1 MKLSKLCKVG
11 MSFLTK
17 PYYRTRVL
25 IKLGFYDNL
34 CYEEFLKKVFP
45 KYMGYPLDLEN
56 PKTFSEKLQW
66 LKVNYRNPIQTVMV
80 DKHEA
85 KNFIA
90 ERVGSQYIIPT
101 LAVWD
106 SVEDIDFDA
115 LPNQFVLKST
125 HDSGGIVICK
135 DKSSLDFEAA
145 KAKLSVSLK
154 RDYSK
159 IAREWAY
166 QNVPRRII
174 AEEYISE
181 LGKDDLLD
189 YKMYSFHGEPK
200 LTVVCSDRFSK
211 TGTRMHFYDFNWE
224 PMGIHFGHYPPLP
237 TEFPKP
243 ATYEEMKH
251 LTAELSKDCPFLRV
265 DFYEIKG
272 RLFIG
277 ELTFFPGAG
286 FEKFRPMS
294 KDYELGEWL
303 HLETVHRG

>member
-1 MKLSKLCKVG
+1 
-11 MSFLTK
+11 
-17 PYYRTRVL
+17 
-25 IKLGFYDNL
+25 
-34 CYEEFLKKVFP
+34 
-45 KYMGYPLDLEN
+45 MGYPLDLEN

-66 LKVNYRNPIQTVMV
+66 LKVNYREPIQTVMV

-90 ERVGSQYIIPT
+90 HRVGDQYIIPT

-115 LPNQFVLKST
+115 LPNQFVLKCT

-135 DKSSLDFEAA
+135 DKSSLDREAA
-145 KAKLSVSLK
+145 KAKLRASLK

-174 AEEYISE
+174 VEEYISE
-181 LGKDDLLD
+181 LGNDDLLD

-211 TGTRMHFYDFNWE
+211 TGTRMNFYNIDWE

-243 ATYEEMKH
+243 ATYEEMKR

-272 RLFIG
+272 RLYIG

-286 FEKFRPMS
+286 LEKFRPMT

>member
-25 IKLGFYDNL
+25 IKLGYYDSL
-34 CYEEFLKKVFP
+34 SDEEFLKKVFP

-66 LKVNYRNPIQTVMV
+66 LKVNYRDPIQTVMV

-90 ERVGSQYIIPT
+90 QRVGEQYIIRT

-115 LPNQFVLKST
+115 LPNQFVLKCT

-135 DKSSLDFEAA
+135 DKSSLDREAA
-145 KAKLSVSLK
+145 KAKLSASLQ
-154 RDYSK
+154 RDYSR
-159 IAREWAY
+159 IAREWPY
-166 QNVPRRII
+166 KDVPRRII
-174 AEEYISE
+174 AEEYLSE
-181 LGKDDLLD
+181 LGSNEILD
-189 YKMYSFHGEPK
+189 YKMYCFHGKPK

-211 TGTRMHFYDFNWE
+211 TGTRMNFYDIDWK
-224 PMGIHFGHYPPLP
+224 PMGIHFGHYPPVS
-237 TEFPKP
+237 TEFTRPE
-243 ATYEEMKH
+243 TYEEM
-251 LTAELSKDCPFLRV
+251 LRVATELSKDCPFLRV

-272 RLFIG
+272 RLYIG

-286 FEKFRPMS
+286 FEKFRPMT

-303 HLETVHRG
+303 HLETIHRG

>member
-1 MKLSKLCKVG
+1 

-25 IKLGFYDNL
+25 IKLGYYDSL
-34 CYEEFLKKVFP
+34 SDEEFLKKVFP

-66 LKVNYRNPIQTVMV
+66 LKVNYREPIQTVMV

-85 KNFIA
+85 KHFIA
-90 ERVGSQYIIPT
+90 HRVGDQYIIPT

-115 LPNQFVLKST
+115 LPNQFVLKCT

-135 DKSSLDFEAA
+135 DKSSLDREAA
-145 KAKLSVSLK
+145 KAKLRASLK

-174 AEEYISE
+174 AEKYISE
-181 LGKDDLLD
+181 LGNDDLLD

-211 TGTRMHFYDFNWE
+211 TGTRMNFYDINWE
-224 PMGIHFGHYPPLP
+224 PMGIHFGHYPPLS

-243 ATYEEMKH
+243 ATYEAMKR

-272 RLFIG
+272 RLYIG

-286 FEKFRPMS
+286 LEQFCPMT

-303 HLETVHRG
+303 HLENVHRG

>member
-1 MKLSKLCKVG
+1 
-11 MSFLTK
+11 
-17 PYYRTRVL
+17 
-25 IKLGFYDNL
+25 
-34 CYEEFLKKVFP
+34 
-45 KYMGYPLDLEN
+45 
-56 PKTFSEKLQW
+56 
-66 LKVNYRNPIQTVMV
+66 MV

-85 KNFIA
+85 KHFIA
-90 ERVGSQYIIPT
+90 ERVGNQYIIPT

-106 SVEDIDFDA
+106 SVEDIDIDA

-135 DKSSLDFEAA
+135 DKSSFDFEAA
-145 KAKLSVSLK
+145 KAKLSASLK

-159 IAREWAY
+159 IAREWPY
-166 QNVPRRII
+166 QNVLRRII

-181 LGKDDLLD
+181 LGNDDLLD

-211 TGTRMHFYDFNWE
+211 TGTRMNFYDINWE

-237 TEFPKP
+237 LEFPKP
-243 ATYEEMKH
+243 ATYEEMKR

-286 FEKFRPMS
+286 LEKFRPMS

-303 HLETVHRG
+303 HLETVHRS

>member
-25 IKLGFYDNL
+25 IKLGYYDSL
-34 CYEEFLKKVFP
+34 SDEEFLKKVFP

-66 LKVNYRNPIQTVMV
+66 LKVNYREPVQTVMV

-90 ERVGSQYIIPT
+90 HRVGDQYIIPT

-115 LPNQFVLKST
+115 LPNQFVLKCT

-135 DKSSLDFEAA
+135 DKSSLDREAA
-145 KAKLSVSLK
+145 KAKLRASLK

-174 AEEYISE
+174 AEKYISE
-181 LGKDDLLD
+181 LGNDDLLD

-211 TGTRMHFYDFNWE
+211 TGTRMNFYDINWE
-224 PMGIHFGHYPPLP
+224 PMGIHFGHYPPLS

-243 ATYEEMKH
+243 ATYEEMKR

-272 RLFIG
+272 RLYIG

-286 FEKFRPMS
+286 LEQFCPMT

-303 HLETVHRG
+303 HLENVHRG

>member
-1 MKLSKLCKVG
+1 

-25 IKLGFYDNL
+25 IKLGYYDSL
-34 CYEEFLKKVFP
+34 SDEEFLKKVFP

-66 LKVNYRNPIQTVMV
+66 LKVNYREPIQTVMV

-85 KNFIA
+85 KHFISQ
-90 ERVGSQYIIPT
+90 RVGDQYIIPT

-115 LPNQFVLKST
+115 LPNQFVLKCT

-135 DKSSLDFEAA
+135 DKSSLDREAA
-145 KAKLSVSLK
+145 KAKLRASLK

-181 LGKDDLLD
+181 LGNDDLLD

-211 TGTRMHFYDFNWE
+211 TGTRMNFYNIDWE

-243 ATYEEMKH
+243 ATYEEMKR

-272 RLFIG
+272 RLYIG

-286 FEKFRPMS
+286 LEQFCPMT

-303 HLETVHRG
+303 HLENVHRG

>member
-25 IKLGFYDNL
+25 IKMGCYDSL
-34 CYEEFLKKVFP
+34 SDADFLKKVFP

-66 LKVNYRNPIQTVMV
+66 LKVNYREPIQTVMV
-80 DKHEA
+80 DKYEA
-85 KNFIA
+85 KLFIA
-90 ERVGSQYIIPT
+90 QRVGDQYIIPT

-106 SVEDIDFDA
+106 SVEDIDLDA
-115 LPNQFVLKST
+115 LPNQFVLKCT

-135 DKSSLDFEAA
+135 DKSSFDFEAA
-145 KAKLSVSLK
+145 KAKLSASLH
-154 RDYSK
+154 RDYSR
-159 IAREWAY
+159 IAREWPY
-166 QNVPRRII
+166 KDVPRRII
-174 AEEYISE
+174 AEEYLSE
-181 LGKDDLLD
+181 LGSNEILD
-189 YKMYSFHGEPK
+189 YKMYCFHGEPK
-200 LTVVCSDRFSK
+200 LTVVCSNRFSK
-211 TGTRMHFYDFNWE
+211 TGTRMNFYDIDWE
-224 PMGIHFGHYPPLP
+224 PMGIHFGHYPPLS
-237 TEFPKP
+237 TEFPLP
-243 ATYEEMKH
+243 VTYDEMKR

-272 RLFIG
+272 CLYIG

-303 HLETVHRG
+303 HLENLHRS

>member
-25 IKLGFYDNL
+25 IKLGYYDSL
-34 CYEEFLKKVFP
+34 SDEEFLKKVFP

-200 LTVVCSDRFSK
+200 LTVVCSNRFSK
-211 TGTRMHFYDFNWE
+211 IGTRMNFYDINWE

-243 ATYEEMKH
+243 ATYEEMKR

-272 RLFIG
+272 RLYIG

>member
-25 IKLGFYDNL
+25 IKLGYYDSL
-34 CYEEFLKKVFP
+34 SDAEFLKTVFP

-66 LKVNYRNPIQTVMV
+66 LKINFRDPIQTEMV

-85 KNFIA
+85 KHFIA
-90 ERVGSQYIIPT
+90 ERVGNQYIIPT

-106 SVEDIDFDA
+106 SVEDIDIDA

-135 DKSSLDFEAA
+135 DKSSFDFEAA
-145 KAKLSVSLK
+145 KAKLSASLK

-159 IAREWAY
+159 IAREWPY
-166 QNVPRRII
+166 QNVLRRII

-181 LGKDDLLD
+181 LGNDDLLD

-211 TGTRMHFYDFNWE
+211 TETRMNFYDINWE

-237 TEFPKP
+237 LEFPKP
-243 ATYEEMKH
+243 ATYEEMKR

-286 FEKFRPMS
+286 LEKFRPMS

-303 HLETVHRG
+303 HLETVHRS

>member
-25 IKLGFYDNL
+25 IKMGCYDSL
-34 CYEEFLKKVFP
+34 SDADFLKKVFP

-66 LKVNYRNPIQTVMV
+66 LKVNYREPIQTVMV
-80 DKHEA
+80 DKYEA
-85 KNFIA
+85 KLLIA
-90 ERVGSQYIIPT
+90 QRVGNQYIIPT

-106 SVEDIDFDA
+106 SVEDIDLDA
-115 LPNQFVLKST
+115 LPNQFVLKCT

-135 DKSSLDFEAA
+135 DKSSFDFEAA
-145 KAKLSVSLK
+145 KAKLSASLK

-159 IAREWAY
+159 IAREWPY

-181 LGKDDLLD
+181 LGNDDLLD

-211 TGTRMHFYDFNWE
+211 TGTRMNFYDINWE
-224 PMGIHFGHYPPLP
+224 PMGIHFGHYPPLS
-237 TEFPKP
+237 TEFPLP
-243 ATYEEMKH
+243 VTYDEMKR

-272 RLFIG
+272 RLYIG

-286 FEKFRPMS
+286 FDKFCPMS

-303 HLETVHRG
+303 HLENLHRS

>member
-25 IKLGFYDNL
+25 IKLGYYDNL
-34 CYEEFLKKVFP
+34 SDEDFLKKVFP

-66 LKVNYRNPIQTVMV
+66 LKVNYRNPILTVMV

-85 KNFIA
+85 KHFIA

-135 DKSSLDFEAA
+135 DKSSLDIEAA
-145 KAKLSVSLK
+145 KAKLRASLK

-211 TGTRMHFYDFNWE
+211 TGTRMNFYDINWE

-243 ATYEEMKH
+243 ATYEEMKR

-277 ELTFFPGAG
+277 ELTLFPGAG
-286 FEKFRPMS
+286 LETFRPMS

-303 HLETVHRG
+303 HLETVHRS

>member
-25 IKLGFYDNL
+25 IKLGYYDSL
-34 CYEEFLKKVFP
+34 SDEDFLKKVFP
-45 KYMGYPLDLEN
+45 KYMGYPLNLEN

-66 LKVNYRNPIQTVMV
+66 LKLNYRNPIQIIMV
-80 DKHEA
+80 DKYEA
-85 KNFIA
+85 KHFIA
-90 ERVGSQYIIPT
+90 KQVGEQYVIPT

-106 SVEDIDFDA
+106 SVEDIDIDA
-115 LPNQFVLKST
+115 LPNQFVLKTT

-135 DKSSLDFEAA
+135 DKSTFDFEVA
-145 KAKLSVSLK
+145 KAKLRASL
-154 RDYSK
+154 RQDYSR

-181 LGKDDLLD
+181 LGNDDLLD

-200 LTVVCSDRFSK
+200 LTVVCSNRFSK
-211 TGTRMHFYDFNWE
+211 TGTLMNFYDMDWNS
-224 PMGIHFGHYPPLP
+224 MGIHFRHYPPLP

-243 ATYEEMKH
+243 DTYGEM
-251 LTAELSKDCPFLRV
+251 LQVAAELSKACPFLRV

-272 RLFIG
+272 RLYIG
-277 ELTFFPGAG
+277 ELTLFPGAG
-286 FEKFRPMS
+286 FERFRPIS
-294 KDYELGEWL
+294 RDYELGEWL
-303 HLETVHRG
+303 HLETVHRS

>member
-25 IKLGFYDNL
+25 IKLGYYDSL
-34 CYEEFLKKVFP
+34 SDEEFLKKVFP
-45 KYMGYPLDLEN
+45 KYMGYPLDFEN

-66 LKVNYRNPIQTVMV
+66 LKVNYREPIQTIMV

-85 KNFIA
+85 KDFIA
-90 ERVGSQYIIPT
+90 HRVGDQYIIPT

-115 LPNQFVLKST
+115 LPNQFVLKCT

-135 DKSSLDFEAA
+135 DKSSLDREAA
-145 KAKLSVSLK
+145 KAKLRTSLK
-154 RDYSK
+154 RDYSR
-159 IAREWAY
+159 IAREWPY
-166 QNVPRRII
+166 KEVPRRII
-174 AEEYISE
+174 AEEYLSE
-181 LGKDDLLD
+181 LGSNEILD
-189 YKMYSFHGEPK
+189 YKMYCFHGEPK
-200 LTVVCSDRFSK
+200 MTVVCSDRFSK
-211 TGTRMHFYDFNWE
+211 AGTRMNFYDIDWK

-237 TEFPKP
+237 TEFPRP
-243 ATYEEMKH
+243 ETYDEMLRLAT
-251 LTAELSKDCPFLRV
+251 ELSKDCPFLRV

-272 RLFIG
+272 RLYIG

-286 FEKFRPMS
+286 LEQFRPIS

-303 HLETVHRG
+303 QLETVHRS

>member
-1 MKLSKLCKVG
+1 

-25 IKLGFYDNL
+25 IKLGYYDSL
-34 CYEEFLKKVFP
+34 SDEEFLKKVFP

-66 LKVNYRNPIQTVMV
+66 LKVNYREPIQTVMV

-85 KNFIA
+85 KHFIA
-90 ERVGSQYIIPT
+90 HRVGDQYIIPT

-115 LPNQFVLKST
+115 LPNQFVLKCT

-135 DKSSLDFEAA
+135 DKSSLDREAA
-145 KAKLSVSLK
+145 KAKLRASLK

-174 AEEYISE
+174 AEKYISE
-181 LGKDDLLD
+181 LGNDDLLD

-211 TGTRMHFYDFNWE
+211 TGTRMNFYDINWE
-224 PMGIHFGHYPPLP
+224 PMGIHFGHYPPLS

-243 ATYEEMKH
+243 ATYEEMKR

-272 RLFIG
+272 RLYIG

-286 FEKFRPMS
+286 LEQFCPMT

>member
-25 IKLGFYDNL
+25 IKLGYYDSL
-34 CYEEFLKKVFP
+34 SDEEFLKKVFP

-85 KNFIA
+85 KHFIA
-90 ERVGSQYIIPT
+90 ERVGNQYIIPT

-106 SVEDIDFDA
+106 SVEDIDIDA

-159 IAREWAY
+159 IAREWPY
-166 QNVPRRII
+166 QNVLRRII

-181 LGKDDLLD
+181 LGNDDLLD

-211 TGTRMHFYDFNWE
+211 TETRMNFYNIDWE

-237 TEFPKP
+237 LEFPKP
-243 ATYEEMKH
+243 ATYEEMKR

-286 FEKFRPMS
+286 LEKFRPMS

-303 HLETVHRG
+303 HLETVHRS

>member
-1 MKLSKLCKVG
+1 

-25 IKLGFYDNL
+25 IKLGYYDSL
-34 CYEEFLKKVFP
+34 SDEEFLKKVFP

-66 LKVNYRNPIQTVMV
+66 LKVNYREPVQTVMV

-85 KNFIA
+85 KHFIA
-90 ERVGSQYIIPT
+90 HRVGDQYIIPT

-115 LPNQFVLKST
+115 LPNQFVLKCT

-135 DKSSLDFEAA
+135 DKSSLDREAA
-145 KAKLSVSLK
+145 KAKLRASLK

-174 AEEYISE
+174 AEKYISE
-181 LGKDDLLD
+181 LGNDDLLD

-211 TGTRMHFYDFNWE
+211 TGTRMNFYDINWE
-224 PMGIHFGHYPPLP
+224 PMGIHFGHYPPLS

-243 ATYEEMKH
+243 ATYEEMKR

-272 RLFIG
+272 RLYIG

-286 FEKFRPMS
+286 LEQFCPMT

-303 HLETVHRG
+303 HLENVHRG

>member
-1 MKLSKLCKVG
+1 MKLSKLCKVA

-25 IKLGFYDNL
+25 IKLGYYDSL
-34 CYEEFLKKVFP
+34 SDEEFLKKVFP

-66 LKVNYRNPIQTVMV
+66 LKVNYREPIQTVMV

-85 KNFIA
+85 KHFIA
-90 ERVGSQYIIPT
+90 HRVGDQYIIPT

-115 LPNQFVLKST
+115 LPNQFVLKCT

-135 DKSSLDFEAA
+135 DKSSLDREAA
-145 KAKLSVSLK
+145 KAKLRASLK

-174 AEEYISE
+174 AEKYISE
-181 LGKDDLLD
+181 LGNDDLLD

-211 TGTRMHFYDFNWE
+211 TGTRMNFYDINWE
-224 PMGIHFGHYPPLP
+224 PMGIHFGHYPPLS

-243 ATYEEMKH
+243 ATYEEMKR

-272 RLFIG
+272 RLYIG

-286 FEKFRPMS
+286 LEQFCPMT

-303 HLETVHRG
+303 HLENVHRG

>member
-25 IKLGFYDNL
+25 IKLGYYDSL
-34 CYEEFLKKVFP
+34 SDEEFLKKVFP

-85 KNFIA
+85 KHFIA
-90 ERVGSQYIIPT
+90 ERVGNQYIIPT

-106 SVEDIDFDA
+106 SVEDIDIDA

-135 DKSSLDFEAA
+135 DKSSFDFEAA
-145 KAKLSVSLK
+145 KAKLSASLK

-159 IAREWAY
+159 IAREWPY
-166 QNVPRRII
+166 QNVLRRII

-181 LGKDDLLD
+181 LGNDDLLD

-211 TGTRMHFYDFNWE
+211 TETRMNFYDINWE

-237 TEFPKP
+237 LEFPKP
-243 ATYEEMKH
+243 ATYEEMKR

-286 FEKFRPMS
+286 LEKFRPMS

-303 HLETVHRG
+303 HLETVHRS

>member
-1 MKLSKLCKVG
+1 MKFSKLFKVG

-25 IKLGFYDNL
+25 IKLGYYDSL
-34 CYEEFLKKVFP
+34 SDAEFLKTVFP

-85 KNFIA
+85 KHFIA
-90 ERVGSQYIIPT
+90 ERVGNQYIIPT

-106 SVEDIDFDA
+106 SVEDIDIDA

-135 DKSSLDFEAA
+135 DKSSFDFEAA
-145 KAKLSVSLK
+145 KAKLSASLK

-159 IAREWAY
+159 IAREWPY
-166 QNVPRRII
+166 QNVLRRII

-181 LGKDDLLD
+181 LGNDDLLD

-211 TGTRMHFYDFNWE
+211 TETRMNFYDINWE

-237 TEFPKP
+237 LEFPKP
-243 ATYEEMKH
+243 ATYEEMKR

-286 FEKFRPMS
+286 LEKFRPMS

-303 HLETVHRG
+303 HLETVHRS

>member
-25 IKLGFYDNL
+25 IKLGYYDSL
-34 CYEEFLKKVFP
+34 SDEEFLKKVFP

-66 LKVNYRNPIQTVMV
+66 LKVNYREPIQTVMV

-85 KNFIA
+85 KHFIA
-90 ERVGSQYIIPT
+90 QRVGDQYIIPT
-101 LAVWD
+101 LAIWD

-115 LPNQFVLKST
+115 LPNQFVLKCT

-135 DKSSLDFEAA
+135 D
-145 KAKLSVSLK
+145 
-154 RDYSK
+154 
-159 IAREWAY
+159 
-166 QNVPRRII
+166 VPRRII
-174 AEEYISE
+174 AEEYLSE
-181 LGKDDLLD
+181 LGNNEILD
-189 YKMYSFHGEPK
+189 YKMYCFHGEPK
-200 LTVVCSDRFSK
+200 ITVVCSDRFSK
-211 TGTRMHFYDFNWE
+211 TGTRMNFYDINWK
-224 PMGIHFGHYPPLP
+224 PMGIHFGHYPPLS
-237 TEFPKP
+237 TEFPRP
-243 ATYEEMKH
+243 ETYDEM
-251 LTAELSKDCPFLRV
+251 LRLAMELSKDCPFLRV

-272 RLFIG
+272 RLYIG

-286 FEKFRPMS
+286 LEQFRPIT

>member
-25 IKLGFYDNL
+25 IKLGYYDSL
-34 CYEEFLKKVFP
+34 SDEEFLKKVFP

-181 LGKDDLLD
+181 LGKRDLLD

-200 LTVVCSDRFSK
+200 LTVVCSNRFSK
-211 TGTRMHFYDFNWE
+211 IGTRMNFYDINWE

-243 ATYEEMKH
+243 ATYEEMKR
-251 LTAELSKDCPFLRV
+251 LTAELSKDSPFLRV

>member
-1 MKLSKLCKVG
+1 

-25 IKLGFYDNL
+25 IKLGYYDSL
-34 CYEEFLKKVFP
+34 SDEEFLKKVFP

-66 LKVNYRNPIQTVMV
+66 LKVNYREPIQTVMV

-90 ERVGSQYIIPT
+90 QRVGEQYIIRT

-115 LPNQFVLKST
+115 LPNQFVLKCT

-135 DKSSLDFEAA
+135 DKSSLDREAA
-145 KAKLSVSLK
+145 KAKLRASLK

-174 AEEYISE
+174 AEKYISE
-181 LGKDDLLD
+181 LGNDDLLD

-211 TGTRMHFYDFNWE
+211 TGTRMNFYDINWE
-224 PMGIHFGHYPPLP
+224 PMGIHFGHYPPLS

-243 ATYEEMKH
+243 ATYEEMKR

-272 RLFIG
+272 RLYIG

-286 FEKFRPMS
+286 LEQFCPMT

-303 HLETVHRG
+303 HLENVHRG

>member
-25 IKLGFYDNL
+25 IKLGYYDSL
-34 CYEEFLKKVFP
+34 SDEEFLKKVFP

-85 KNFIA
+85 KRFIA

-145 KAKLSVSLK
+145 KAKLRVSLK

-200 LTVVCSDRFSK
+200 LTVVCSNRFSK
-211 TGTRMHFYDFNWE
+211 IGTRMNFYDINWK

-243 ATYEEMKH
+243 ATYEEMKR

>member
-1 MKLSKLCKVG
+1 

-25 IKLGFYDNL
+25 IKLGYYDHL
-34 CYEEFLKKVFP
+34 SDEEFLKKVFP

-85 KNFIA
+85 KHFIA
-90 ERVGSQYIIPT
+90 ECVGSQYIIPT

-115 LPNQFVLKST
+115 LPNQFVLKCT

-200 LTVVCSDRFSK
+200 LTVVCSNRFSK
-211 TGTRMHFYDFNWE
+211 IGTRMNFYDINWE
-224 PMGIHFGHYPPLP
+224 PMGIYFGHYPPLP

-243 ATYEEMKH
+243 ATYEEMKR

-277 ELTFFPGAG
+277 ELTLFPGAG